1 MTKEFLKLY
10 ILSMLGASQTN
21 VELADSDLDMV
32 IYHTINYY
40 GSKSSDAWN
49 EEWTVIRLTAG
60 TNMHEVPEDI
70 DFIIYMNQEGGA
82 GGITLIPE
90 TVGAAYEITMLGQIA
105 GSNKHQKA
113 TNAMASRI
121 LYRDGKRYIQTDKI
135 LDVDTNVAAK
145 VLKYKDLAALYSD
158 PWVQK
163 YALAQAK
170 FNLGLI
176 RSKFSGVSAPNDISM
191 NGSDLISQAQSEIE
205 KLEQELFDC
214 SVLECGGV
222 VVG

>member
-1 MTKEFLKLY
+1 MTKEFLKMY
-10 ILSMLGASQTN
+10 ILAMLGASQTN
-21 VELADSDLDMV
+21 VELADTDLDMV

-40 GSKSSDAWN
+40 CHKSSDAWN
-49 EEWTVIRLTAG
+49 EEWTVLRFKAG

-70 DFIIYMNQEGGA
+70 DFIIYINQEGGA

-90 TVGAAYEITMLGQIA
+90 TIGNAYEITMLGQISA
-105 GSNKHQKA
+105 VNKHEKVPTA
-113 TNAMASRI
+113 ITSNI
-121 LYRDGKRYIQTDKI
+121 LYRDGKRYLQTDKI
-135 LDVDTNVAAK
+135 MDADTNVAAK

-176 RSKFSGVSAPNDISM
+176 RGKFSGMSAPNDLSM
-191 NGSDLISQAQSEIE
+191 NGSDLISQAQTEIE

-214 SVLECGGV
+214 SVLAAGGI

>member
-1 MTKEFLKLY
+1 MTKEFLKQY
-10 ILSMLGASQTN
+10 ILSMLGSSQTN
-21 VELADSDLDMV
+21 VELADTDLDMI

-49 EEWTVIRLTAG
+49 EEWTVLRLTAG

-70 DFIIYMNQEGGA
+70 DFILYINQEGGA

-90 TVGAAYEITMLGQIA
+90 TVGDAYEITMLGMIA
-105 GSNKHQKA
+105 NSNKHQKIPN
-113 TNAMASRI
+113 TVASNI
-121 LYRDGKRYIQTDKI
+121 LYRDGNRYFQTDKI
-135 LDVDTNVAAK
+135 ESEDTNVAAK
-145 VLKYKDLAALYSD
+145 VLKYKDLAAIYAD

-176 RSKFSGVSAPNDISM
+176 RSKFSGVSAPNDMSM
-191 NGSDLISQAQSEIE
+191 NGSDLISQAQTEIE

-214 SVLECGGV
+214 SDLTAGGV
-222 VVG
+222 IIG